1 VATPW
6 TTKLRE
12 QRVLIDSDGV
22 KLKQKVKLYLT
33 TDEKMWLKNNVEKE
47 GGGCL
52 HTLPEAKRLLK
63 LGHRL
68 RKVQALYII
77 IIINIYIYLIP
88 ITCSKMGPLWFPKPF
103 GFLQEWTVETV
114 ESCRVTAGPTGLDGG
129 ADRNL

>member
-77 IIINIYIYLIP
+77 IIINIYIFNTNHMFQDGSALVSQ
-88 ITCSKMGPLWFPKPF
+88 TFWFP
-103 GFLQEWTVETV
+103 
-114 ESCRVTAGPTGLDGG
+114 TGVDGG
-129 ADRNL
+129 NGGIL

>member
-1 VATPW
+1 MATPW

-77 IIINIYIYLIP
+77 IMKYP
-88 ITCSKMGPLWFPKPF
+88 PCGWVHGFKECSDFF
-103 GFLQEWTVETV
+103 C
-114 ESCRVTAGPTGLDGG
+114 S
-129 ADRNL
+129 